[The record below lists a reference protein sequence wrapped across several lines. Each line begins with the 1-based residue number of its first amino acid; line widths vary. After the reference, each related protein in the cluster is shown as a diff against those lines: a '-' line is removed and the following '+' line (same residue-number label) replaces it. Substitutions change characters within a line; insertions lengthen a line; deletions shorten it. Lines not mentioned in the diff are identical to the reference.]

1 MKVKEFG
8 KENKKIIVLIPGTM
22 MCWKQF
28 ADIIPHLEKEY
39 HVIAVS
45 TDGFDGDKGST
56 FTTSKESAHKL
67 AMYVKEQGIEE
78 IELVFGESFGS
89 ATAVVLFDG
98 QEIKV
103 NSIIMNGP
111 QYFDFGILTK
121 PVLNMIP
128 KNQYRFLGKMEKA
141 QRKGKIP
148 LMLKLFTRSGDE
160 NMLDMFAKMPD
171 NISYQTLKNCTD
183 EALKLYED
191 MKLFSVRKNAKVSV
205 WHGEKE
211 PNMKKAIIAIR
222 KIYPNMEDH
231 PFEGMGHGEIIAY
244 PEQMAGEIKK
254 FIEKQT

>member
-1 MKVKEFG
+1 MKAEEFG
-8 KENKKIIVLIPGTM
+8 KGNSKTIVLIPGTM

-28 ADIIPHLEKEY
+28 ADIIPYLLKEY

-56 FTTSKESAHKL
+56 FTTAKESAHKL

-89 ATAVVLFDG
+89 ATAVVLFDA
-98 QEIKV
+98 QEVKV
-103 NSIIMNGP
+103 NSLIMNGP

-128 KNQYRFLGKMEKA
+128 KNQYRFLGKMDKA
-141 QRKGKIP
+141 QKKGKIP
-148 LMLKLFTRSGDE
+148 LMLKLFTRSGDA
-160 NMLDMFAKMPD
+160 NMLSMFAKMPD
-171 NISYQTLKNCTD
+171 NISYETLKNCTD

-191 MKLFSVRKNAKVSV
+191 MKHFSVRNNAKVSV

-211 PNMKKAIIAIR
+211 PNMKKAIAVIR
-222 KIYPNMEDH
+222 RIYPNMEDH
-231 PFEGMGHGEIIAY
+231 PFAGMGHGEIIAY
-244 PEQMAGEIKK
+244 PEQMATEIKK
-254 FIEKQT
+254 FLIR